1 MLILMCLRVVTFAS
15 IAYGSQFVKIADG
28 QKFTYC
34 NIYYE
39 ILINILL
46 HYMNLDQIWSI
57 MLDISTRLHY
67 NNCIQF
73 TSRLDLMYDDLSL
86 DYTYDQAFNLDED
99 YADRYELDENDEYA
113 RESKDFQEL
122 AYQHYA

>member
-1 MLILMCLRVVTFAS
+1 
-15 IAYGSQFVKIADG
+15 
-28 QKFTYC
+28 
-34 NIYYE
+34 
-39 ILINILL
+39 
-46 HYMNLDQIWSI
+46 

-73 TSRLDLMYDDLSL
+73 KSRLDLMYDDLSF

-99 YADRYELDENDEYA
+99 YADRLELDENDEYA
-113 RESKDFQEL
+113 RESTDFQEL

>member
-1 MLILMCLRVVTFAS
+1 
-15 IAYGSQFVKIADG
+15 
-28 QKFTYC
+28 
-34 NIYYE
+34 
-39 ILINILL
+39 
-46 HYMNLDQIWSI
+46 

-67 NNCIQF
+67 NISRQF

-99 YADRYELDENDEYA
+99 YADRLELDENDEYA

>member
-1 MLILMCLRVVTFAS
+1 
-15 IAYGSQFVKIADG
+15 
-28 QKFTYC
+28 
-34 NIYYE
+34 
-39 ILINILL
+39 
-46 HYMNLDQIWSI
+46 MNLDQISRI
-57 MLDISTRLHY
+57 ILDISTRLHY
-67 NNCIQF
+67 NDYIQF

-113 RESKDFQEL
+113 RESTDFQEL